1 MTLIHVPRPP
11 KSAFYKDRPVS
22 SLLKNQIRH
31 LQEAE
36 FNLIKTEG
44 QAAEYIRRITA
55 KLHPEG
61 AKPQIVRRRKAQP
74 GRVKEIAAA
83 ASYKVKRS
91 GGRKSKI
98 TPKSRSK
105 KGGSKRKRGGK
116 KRTS

>member
-11 KSAFYKDRPVS
+11 KSAFYKGRPVS

-44 QAAEYIRRITA
+44 EAAEYIRRVTA

-61 AKPQIVRRRKAQP
+61 AKPYIVRRRKAEP
-74 GRVKEIAAA
+74 GRVKEIAAVASHKAKA
-83 ASYKVKRS
+83 ARS
-91 GGRKSKI
+91 SKKKI
-98 TPKSRSK
+98 TPKRRGK
-105 KGGSKRKRGGK
+105 KAVPKRKRNGK

>member
-22 SLLKNQIRH
+22 NLLKNQIRH

-44 QAAEYIRRITA
+44 QAAEYIRRVTA
-55 KLHPEG
+55 KLHPAG
-61 AKPQIVRRRKAQP
+61 ARPQIVRRRKAQP

-83 ASYKVKRS
+83 SRKTTATR
-91 GGRKSKI
+91 GRKTKSK
-98 TPKSRSK
+98 PKRRGK
-105 KGGSKRKRGGK
+105 KAASKRKRTGK
-116 KRTS
+116 KRAS